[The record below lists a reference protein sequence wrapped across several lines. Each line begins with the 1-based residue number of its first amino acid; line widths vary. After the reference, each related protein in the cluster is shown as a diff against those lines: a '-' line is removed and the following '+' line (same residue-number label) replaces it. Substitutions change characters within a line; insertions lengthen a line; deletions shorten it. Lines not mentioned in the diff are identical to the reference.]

1 MNSESLD
8 SKARRYLIELCQKI
22 PSRRVGSQ
30 GNRDATAFFKN
41 VVEQFN
47 FKVETQPFQCLD
59 MRQGEI
65 KLSAGG
71 RDFEAFISPYTLAC
85 DVSAGLAVVSTVD
98 ELEAADVNGKILLLR
113 GEIAKEQLMPKNFVF
128 YNPEEHQRIY
138 RLLEE
143 KQPAAIISATSR
155 NPELAGAVY
164 PFPMFEDGDFN
175 IPSQDRVRGRLGGA
189 AERFEQF
196 LRAQA
201 GLAEEARIRGEP
213 PQPVRELLLPRDPD
227 QGVPGQERVGDLP
240 EILHVRADDRR
251 HAVPRRLEDV
261 VPPLR
266 NEAASDE
273 REVGRGVRARKL
285 AHRVEQQDRF
295 REMLRPLG
303 DRRAAHHG
311 NALAAD
317 QGLDRV
323 EPLRVARREEEP
335 DRRVPLPRGEERPQE
350 LRLLAVVRRSGDDPR
365 GARGLLPQEQ
375 AGKRRRPGFGG
386 ETSNFR
392 FPPTVTI
399 SRGAPSAANRS
410 ASSAVWAEIVRSV
423 RRMGAKNHRNRM
435 YPANERFDNRPLTIT
450 TGIPRRAHAAMKLGQ
465 ISVSTITT
473 TSGRTRSRNRPQSPG
488 RSNGK

>member
-41 VVEQFN
+41 VMEQFN

-71 RDFEAFISPYTLAC
+71 QDFEAFISPYTLAC

-175 IPSQDRVRGRLGGA
+175 IPSAYMTDIEGEKLAAFGGSQVSLKID
-189 AERFEQF
+189 AERIPSTAENISAIKGDAADKRIVVCAHIDAKPGSPGAVDNGGGSVV
-196 LRAQA
+196 LML
-201 GLAEEARIRGEP
+201 LAE
-213 PQPVRELLLPRDPD
+213 LLGDY
-227 QGVPGQERVGDLP
+227 QGKSAV
-240 EILHVRADDRR
+240 EILALNGEDYYSAGGQMEYLRR
-251 HAVPRRLEDV
+251 H
-261 VPPLR
+261 
-266 NEAASDE
+266 
-273 REVGRGVRARKL
+273 
-285 AHRVEQQDRF
+285 
-295 REMLRPLG
+295 
-303 DRRAAHHG
+303 
-311 NALAAD
+311 
-317 QGLDRV
+317 QG
-323 EPLRVARREEEP
+323 
-335 DRRVPLPRGEERPQE
+335 
-350 LRLLAVVRRSGDDPR
+350 S
-365 GARGLLPQEQ
+365 
-375 AGKRRRPGFGG
+375 
-386 ETSNFR
+386 
-392 FPPTVTI
+392 
-399 SRGAPSAANRS
+399 
-410 ASSAVWAEIVRSV
+410 
-423 RRMGAKNHRNRM
+423 
-435 YPANERFDNRPLTIT
+435 
-450 TGIPRRAHAAMKLGQ
+450 LGQ
-465 ISVSTITT
+465 ISLAINLDGVGFMRAS
-473 TSGRTRSRNRPQSPG
+473 NRAFIL
-488 RSNGK
+488 